1 MFVLFQQKIW
11 FLSGICWR
19 KGSTVCIPCLAQE
32 VFTEFSPRRDC
43 YSCQACLRRQVV
55 WLNLVLGNENAVK
68 VSDPKVSACSYDEK
82 HCIGLIDEVNDDHDG
97 VKVKF
102 MHPCS
107 QQNSFSG
114 PKEMMHVFPILNVAC
129 VIGAPTTI

>member
-1 MFVLFQQKIW
+1 M
-11 FLSGICWR
+11 
-19 KGSTVCIPCLAQE
+19 
-32 VFTEFSPRRDC
+32 
-43 YSCQACLRRQVV
+43 
-55 WLNLVLGNENAVK
+55 LGNENAVRCQIQRYQT
-68 VSDPKVSACSYDEK
+68 CSYDEK
-82 HCIGLIDEVNDDHDG
+82 HCIGLIDEVNEDHDG

-114 PKEMMHVFPILNVAC
+114 PKETMHVFPIVNVAC